1 MDCSSRCSLGNVARD
16 GFCPVPRR
24 RWREPLFLERF
35 TLLVGSI
42 PLLRERLTS
51 LFQRLA
57 LFFERLTF
65 LGRNVPFLVQ
75 RFTPLFQR
83 IALFFERL
91 TFLVQ
96 RFAAFREHSEP
107 PVLQQFRQRVPLYGK
122 HLPFIGQCQPLIG

>member
-42 PLLRERLTS
+42 PLLCERLTS

-57 LFFERLTF
+57 LFLERFTF
-65 LGRNVPFLVQ
+65 LGRIVPFLG
-75 RFTPLFQR
+75 
-83 IALFFERL
+83 
-91 TFLVQ
+91 Q

-107 PVLQQFRQRVPLYGK
+107 PVLQQFRQRVALYGK
-122 HLPFIGQCQPLIG
+122 HLPLIG

>member
-51 LFQRLA
+51 LFQRIA
-57 LFFERLTF
+57 LFFERLTL
-65 LGRNVPFLVQ
+65 LGRIVPFLGQ

-91 TFLVQ
+91 TLLGQ

>member
-24 RWREPLFLERF
+24 RWREPLF
-35 TLLVGSI
+35 
-42 PLLRERLTS
+42 
-51 LFQRLA
+51 
-57 LFFERLTF
+57 FERLTF
-65 LGRNVPFLVQ
+65 LGRIVPFLGQ

>member
-51 LFQRLA
+51 LFQRIA

-65 LGRNVPFLVQ
+65 LG
-75 RFTPLFQR
+75 
-83 IALFFERL
+83 
-91 TFLVQ
+91 Q

-107 PVLQQFRQRVPLYGK
+107 PVFQQFRQRVPLYGK

>member
-24 RWREPLFLERF
+24 RWREPLFVECFALF
-35 TLLVGSI
+35 VGSF
-42 PLLRERLTS
+42 PLLLERLTS
-51 LFQRLA
+51 LFQRIA
-57 LFFERLTF
+57 LFLERLTF
-65 LGRNVPFLVQ
+65 LGQ
-75 RFTPLFQR
+75 RFAPLFQR

-91 TFLVQ
+91 AFLVQ